1 MHSME
6 QTDVLSPGLT
16 KNCPMIFI
24 QKITQGAERNLKTL
38 SGFEKD
44 KQYRVFDYV
53 NDKEVGKI
61 SGENSELQVS
71 FENYLLLKY

>member
-16 KNCPMIFI
+16 KNCPMIFM
-24 QKITQGAERNLKTL
+24 QKITQGAERNL
-38 SGFEKD
+38 